1 MPVSFSVVL
10 SDDRAREVQQLAR
23 KNGLR
28 EEEVLRQ
35 LVDIGLA
42 DLDENVRA

>member
-1 MPVSFSVVL
+1 MTVSFSVVL
-10 SDDRAREVQQLAR
+10 ADDRADEIQRLAR

-42 DLDENVRA
+42 DLDESIRA

>member
-1 MPVSFSVVL
+1 MPVSYSVVV
-10 SDDRAREVQQLAR
+10 SDDRANELRRLAR
-23 KNGLR
+23 KNDLR

-42 DLDENVRA
+42 ELDESVRI